1 MAYEILDKQTSV
13 MTTVWTLVKFDF
25 LEEAINIPHV
35 NPESED
41 DIILGI
47 ENREISEKNKLL
59 SVEQ

>member
-13 MTTVWTLVKFDF
+13 ITTVWTLVKFDF

-35 NPESED
+35 NPKSEE

-47 ENREISEKNKLL
+47 ENREISERNKLL
-59 SVEQ
+59 SVE

>member
-13 MTTVWTLVKFDF
+13 ITTVWTMVKFDF

-35 NPESED
+35 NPTNEE

-47 ENREISEKNKLL
+47 ENREISERNKLL
-59 SVEQ
+59 SVE